1 MQNFS
6 TIGQLTSKTKQMPH
20 ILCNVLCER
29 SQERSLPGRGGHPYL
44 HGMIPTA
51 RGNIPAV
58 ARPGQ
63 RIHGI
68 AMPSVR
74 IECNSSLCVPNLH
87 GMIPTSRGNIPAIG
101 RPGQRTDFIG
111 VSLVGEEKLARKGF
125 PDSYRFIST
134 PGSDEASVR
143 GPGQCLNDTPRIFFG
158 EVVKCFSCQCAPDQ
172 YRVVPISRGNVLTVG
187 RPGHCVHKFSVSS
200 VNADSLARVSIPD
213 LHCVVPTARSNI
225 LTIRRPA

>member
-51 RGNIPAV
+51 
-58 ARPGQ
+58 
-63 RIHGI
+63 
-68 AMPSVR
+68 
-74 IECNSSLCVPNLH
+74 
-87 GMIPTSRGNIPAIG
+87 RGNIPAIG

-158 EVVKCFSCQCAPDQ
+158 EVVKCFSCQCVPDQ